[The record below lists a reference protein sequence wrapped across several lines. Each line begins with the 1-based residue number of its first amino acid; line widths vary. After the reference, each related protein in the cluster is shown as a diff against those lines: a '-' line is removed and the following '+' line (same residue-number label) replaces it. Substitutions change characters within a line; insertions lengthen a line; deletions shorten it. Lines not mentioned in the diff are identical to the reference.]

1 MVGTARRVWPLRVSN
16 SLIAN
21 IRLRR
26 LLALALLGALS
37 LMASAACADGAS
49 TTAFAHLGPIV
60 VHGNEADNLLLGAG
74 LFDLRDDT
82 SGAGT
87 VEYRFG
93 RKVFLVGFALGLM
106 ANTDG
111 GLFGYVGAY
120 ADLSYKKFYVTPQ
133 LAMGGYGEGSSTDLG
148 GVFQFRAVARSRL
161 SLRQRSSPRNP
172 GGPHIQRR
180 HSRHQSRRG
189 GAAADVLLSD
199 RPLFVANVTE
209 EGPIDLL
216 SRRVHF
222 RAPDQAMPRRI
233 ALAKQTRKLNERMT
247 E

>member
-120 ADLSYKKFYVTPQ
+120 ADLSYKKLYVTPQ

-148 GVFQFRAVARSRL
+148 GVFQFRESLDLAYRFDNGHRL
-161 SLRQRSSPRNP
+161 GIRAAHISNAAIHDINP
-172 GGPHIQRR
+172 GEEELLLTYSFPIGPY
-180 HSRHQSRRG
+180 
-189 GAAADVLLSD
+189 L
-199 RPLFVANVTE
+199 
-209 EGPIDLL
+209 
-216 SRRVHF
+216 
-222 RAPDQAMPRRI
+222 
-233 ALAKQTRKLNERMT
+233 
-247 E
+247 

>member
-1 MVGTARRVWPLRVSN
+1 MVGTARRVWPLRVTN

-93 RKVFLVGFALGLM
+93 RKVFVVGFALGLM

-120 ADLSYKKFYVTPQ
+120 CDLSYKKLYVTPQ

-148 GVFQFRAVARSRL
+148 GVFQFRESLDLAYRFDNGHRL
-161 SLRQRSSPRNP
+161 GIRAAHISNAAIHDINP
-172 GGPHIQRR
+172 GEEELLLTYSFPIGPY
-180 HSRHQSRRG
+180 
-189 GAAADVLLSD
+189 L
-199 RPLFVANVTE
+199 
-209 EGPIDLL
+209 
-216 SRRVHF
+216 
-222 RAPDQAMPRRI
+222 
-233 ALAKQTRKLNERMT
+233 
-247 E
+247 